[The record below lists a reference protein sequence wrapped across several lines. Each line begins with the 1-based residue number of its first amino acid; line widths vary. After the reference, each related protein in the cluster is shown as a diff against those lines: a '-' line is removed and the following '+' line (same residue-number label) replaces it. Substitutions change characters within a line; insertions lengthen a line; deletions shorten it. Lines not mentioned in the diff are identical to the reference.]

1 MLALAPG
8 LARAGKGRSL
18 TVDRSPNPDVLEV
31 VPWSYGFAH
40 SWTWKWLLEQK
51 ELAPF
56 VLSAVEPLLRV
67 GAIGIDNLR
76 REVPVG
82 GSRADLAF
90 STFAPDGTR
99 SLSPSKPRSAIL

>member
-51 ELAPF
+51 ELAPLGS
-56 VLSAVEPLLRV
+56 VRGGTPIARRCYWHPTSAGRCL
-67 GAIGIDNLR
+67 
-76 REVPVG
+76 
-82 GSRADLAF
+82 
-90 STFAPDGTR
+90 
-99 SLSPSKPRSAIL
+99 